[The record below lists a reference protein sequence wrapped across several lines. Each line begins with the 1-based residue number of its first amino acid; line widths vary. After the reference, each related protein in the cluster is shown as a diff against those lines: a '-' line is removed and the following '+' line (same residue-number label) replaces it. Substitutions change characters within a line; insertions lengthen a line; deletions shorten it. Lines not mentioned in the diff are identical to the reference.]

1 MFPEVMGS
9 LRVPRGGKG
18 RPRTTPDRTM
28 ADKAYASK
36 ANRKLLRDRGIE
48 AVIPEKSNHIANR
61 KRLGAKGGRP
71 PGFDKE
77 AYKRRN
83 VIERCFEAFK
93 QWRAIATRYDKLA
106 VTYRG
111 GVILRAITIWLKLL
125 GDTRPSTACANS
137 QCPRCGV

>member
-9 LRVPRGGKG
+9 LRVPRRGTG
-18 RPRTTPDRTM
+18 RPRTTPVRAM

-48 AVIPEKSNHIANR
+48 AVIPEKSDHVANR
-61 KRLGAKGGRP
+61 KRRGAKGGRP
-71 PGFDKE
+71 PAFDKE

-83 VIERCFEAFK
+83 VIERCFQTFK

-106 VTYRG
+106 ITYRG
-111 GVILRAITIWLKLL
+111 GVVLRAVTIWLKVL
-125 GDTRPSTACANS
+125 GDTP
-137 QCPRCGV
+137 